1 MCCNPPGKD
10 FDIYMTY
17 SQQLAHP
24 NWQRKRN
31 DILNRDKYACQVCES
46 TEKTL
51 HVHHRYYKKELL
63 AWEYPDEALITL
75 CHHCHRLEGIAE
87 KEFKEAV
94 ITLLTA
100 GFFYAELLEQINIFK
115 NGR

>member
-1 MCCNPPGKD
+1 
-10 FDIYMTY
+10 MTY

-31 DILNRDKYACQVCES
+31 DILNRDKYTCQACGDTES
-46 TEKTL
+46 TL
-51 HVHHRYYKKELL
+51 HVHHKYYKKTLM

-75 CHHCHRLEGIAE
+75 CFKCHRLEGIATQQ
-87 KEFKEAV
+87 FNEAV
-94 ITLLTA
+94 ITLLSA

-115 NGR
+115 NG